1 MQANQPVSTCQPPY
15 RRLWKAAAATLSVL
29 AVAALGLSTSAPASA
44 ASAGTRT
51 RITIDRLPGSRV
63 AWTGAAGAPA
73 PATCVKAQ
81 TSPTFTAASRH
92 DWCAVFVA
100 ILTVYEGTK
109 PVGQADVAQTDY
121 ASWKVSSRTWNP
133 TRQVFGEKGLGSGV
147 LKGQPL
153 TVTGTSTCSGGCT
166 VTANRTYT
174 LPVPQYPTYS
184 EKDPGVTSMG
194 TATVTGSL
202 TTSWI
207 YEGDGLA
214 FPPLKET
221 TVGVRCDSQKGY
233 KYPAG
238 CANPSYTPTYEISSS
253 KYPNIAKFDKAQ
265 IAKHPSWSTLTRV
278 SPEQKIKNR
287 RVACKHFKA
296 RSKTDSCDEFPYAS
310 TAQGGKGAAVEH
322 VNIHENTSQGNNLG
336 AFYNANRLFYGE
348 KFHVKVS

>member
-1 MQANQPVSTCQPPY
+1 MKSK
-15 RRLWKAAAATLSVL
+15 LAAAGVAFALAATV
-29 AVAALGLSTSAPASA
+29 LGLAAGPASA
-44 ASAGTRT
+44 ASGPRT
-51 RITIDRLPGSRV
+51 TVTIERLPGSAV
-63 AWTGAAGAPA
+63 PWAGAAGAPA

-81 TSPTFTAASRH
+81 TSPTFTAAGRL

-100 ILTVYEGTK
+100 VLTIYQGTK
-109 PVGQADVAQTDY
+109 PVGTADVGQTDY

-133 TRQVFGEKGLGSGV
+133 TRQVFSEESSSGV
-147 LKGQPL
+147 LAGKPL
-153 TVTGTSTCSGGCT
+153 TVTGTSACSGGCT
-166 VTANRTYT
+166 VTANRSYT

-184 EKDPGVTSMG
+184 EKDPGVTSTG

-221 TVGVRCDSQKGY
+221 TVSVRCDSQTGY

-238 CANPSYTPTYEISSS
+238 CANPSYTPTYVLSSS
-253 KYPNIAKFDKAQ
+253 SYPDIAKFDKAE
-265 IAKHPSWSTLTRV
+265 IAKHPSWSTLSRV
-278 SPEQKIKNR
+278 SPAQAGKNR
-287 RVACKHFKA
+287 AVACKGFHPPPPY
-296 RSKTDSCDEFPYAS
+296 SCDEFPYAS
-310 TAQGGKGAAVEH
+310 TAQGGKGAAVQK
-322 VNIHENTSQGNNLG
+322 VLLTENTAQGGNLG